1 MDNLYDN
8 EKYYYRKYLKYKI
21 KYLLKKQSGAGF
33 FDSVKNKASQIG
45 QSVKQGAQKVG
56 KGILDSLLK
65 PMFEKFK
72 KQLGKITLEDF
83 ISFIKMLLKI
93 YTKLIRNGQIKQ
105 LKLKEMQIGNHK
117 KNILDS
123 ITKISEGTTQEMHD
137 EHIKELF
144 TNMKKMV
151 NEKEFTEN
159 KELENNPIYNKLA
172 KFIKGTDPFKKLLII
187 EKQSDEQKQ
196 SDDKELLV
204 LCVYAVLMK
213 TLAETIMNIIKTK
226 DMNDINTLQQI
237 ILPIFQGLVGTMIAS
252 AEESEIREL
261 DTREIDA
268 PKPKPKLK
276 AKKIETEE
284 PEQPKPKADK
294 TETEELEI
302 EPKPKLR
309 TRKTE
314 TEEPQELPSEQNHED
329 EIKELVSS
337 AINEQLLGEIKKMV
351 EIEFH
356 KNLGRIVK
364 NQVREQIRNHS

>member
-1 MDNLYDN
+1 
-8 EKYYYRKYLKYKI
+8 
-21 KYLLKKQSGAGF
+21 
-33 FDSVKNKASQIG
+33 
-45 QSVKQGAQKVG
+45 
-56 KGILDSLLK
+56 
-65 PMFEKFK
+65 
-72 KQLGKITLEDF
+72 
-83 ISFIKMLLKI
+83 
-93 YTKLIRNGQIKQ
+93 
-105 LKLKEMQIGNHK
+105 
-117 KNILDS
+117 
-123 ITKISEGTTQEMHD
+123 
-137 EHIKELF
+137 
-144 TNMKKMV
+144 
-151 NEKEFTEN
+151 
-159 KELENNPIYNKLA
+159 
-172 KFIKGTDPFKKLLII
+172 
-187 EKQSDEQKQ
+187 
-196 SDDKELLV
+196 
-204 LCVYAVLMK
+204 MK